1 MITDVQIT
9 GTQILSDNKY
19 TLKKITYSYTRADGS
34 HTTQAREVYDRGDGA
49 VILLYNSQQRT
60 VILTRQFRLP
70 TYVNGN
76 TTGMLIEACAGL
88 LDGDTPE
95 ACVVRESMEETGYS
109 IRDVQKVYEIYMSPG
124 AVTEKLYFFV
134 AAYTPA
140 MKQEDGGGAEG
151 EEENIDVLE
160 VPFDKAMQMLAQGE
174 IQDAKTIILLQYVK
188 IHNLVG

>member
-1 MITDVQIT
+1 MITDVKIT
-9 GTQILSDNKY
+9 DTTILSDKKY
-19 TLKKITYSYTRADGS
+19 TLKKITYDYTRADGS